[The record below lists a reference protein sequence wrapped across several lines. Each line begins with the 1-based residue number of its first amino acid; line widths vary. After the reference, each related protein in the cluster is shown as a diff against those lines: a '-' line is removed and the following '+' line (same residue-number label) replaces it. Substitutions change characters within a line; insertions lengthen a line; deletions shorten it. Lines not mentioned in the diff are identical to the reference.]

1 MKDFLIAFSASTAAI
16 AGIIF
21 AFLISKALGFESAQ
35 SDVLDSAEKK
45 ILDIKKINSKLF
57 GISNLKFNYNGT
69 EADLLEK
76 YVEKLEQDYSKWES
90 RGLEHFIEYIK
101 GNKVYHLQ
109 KDILLE
115 KLNEEKDR
123 FLERKYEAL
132 KKIIEN
138 SLSREITSL
147 YDLKKYPQYNILKN
161 SAIYLIQLEDDLKNK
176 NCKIESELERLV
188 RLSTDSIRLGDKDLV
203 ANFLS
208 PNQYKEK
215 EIQKQIGE
223 LLVDYIYKKEELKYS
238 LKKMTSLKK
247 ERDNIYIF
255 LIIAYFM
262 IVFGVIYPL
271 SYIKFTNEIEL
282 DYTIYNNFF
291 SELFSVSGFMLAVLF
306 AIFSGFSLRIY
317 SLIDFNNELVLMIKK
332 LKNQDFIDNKN
343 YIIENFELCE
353 SYKEK

>member
-21 AFLISKALGFESAQ
+21 AFLISKALGFEGAQ
-35 SDVLDSAEKK
+35 SDILDDVEKK

-57 GISNLKFNYNGT
+57 GISNLKFSYNGT
-69 EADLLEK
+69 EDDLLEK

-123 FLERKYEAL
+123 FLEKKYKFL

-138 SLSREITSL
+138 SLIREITTL
-147 YDLKKYPQYNILKN
+147 DDLKKYPQYNILKN
-161 SAIYLIQLEDDLKNK
+161 SAIYLIQLEDDIKNK

-208 PNQYKEK
+208 SNQYKEK
-215 EIQKQIGE
+215 EIEKQIGE
-223 LLVDYIYKKEELKYS
+223 LLVDYIYKKDE
-238 LKKMTSLKK
+238 
-247 ERDNIYIF
+247 
-255 LIIAYFM
+255 
-262 IVFGVIYPL
+262 
-271 SYIKFTNEIEL
+271 
-282 DYTIYNNFF
+282 
-291 SELFSVSGFMLAVLF
+291 
-306 AIFSGFSLRIY
+306 
-317 SLIDFNNELVLMIKK
+317 
-332 LKNQDFIDNKN
+332 
-343 YIIENFELCE
+343 
-353 SYKEK
+353 